1 MKIPCFFLE
10 KPSPQV
16 DSDTETDA
24 VTETDA
30 ADAEDA
36 DSEGETETEAVDSPE
51 SEDAKVDPAEKADAE
66 NEKDVALIQEILGHV
81 WRRYPFGIP
90 HFFCMEVQREWD
102 VILKMGDE
110 PQVVHPTNPGGLV
123 VILMLPPV

>member
-1 MKIPCFFLE
+1 MKIPCVFLE

-81 WRRYPFGIP
+81 WRIRNSTCFLYGGTTG
-90 HFFCMEVQREWD
+90 
-102 VILKMGDE
+102 MGCDFE
-110 PQVVHPTNPGGLV
+110 NGG
-123 VILMLPPV
+123 